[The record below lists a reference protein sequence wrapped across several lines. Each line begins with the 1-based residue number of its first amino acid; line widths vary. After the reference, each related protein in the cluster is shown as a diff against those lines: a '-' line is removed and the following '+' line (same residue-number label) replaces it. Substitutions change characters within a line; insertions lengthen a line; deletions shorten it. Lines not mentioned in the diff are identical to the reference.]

1 MSAGTTVRPDHRLA
15 AEHGVV
21 GDLHRL
27 ALDHDVQAAVPPV
40 AAGGQHD
47 VRVTAQVGELLLPGT
62 GRKPDGSLGPGATT
76 GVTCG
81 RPSART
87 VEIQNSSASSSA
99 LRVSSQPVAVAAK
112 NARWGSTSREVAS
125 SFAAVVA
132 DNRPG
137 GGQDSMV

>member
-40 AAGGQHD
+40 AAGGKHD
-47 VRVTAQVGELLLPGT
+47 VRPSVS
-62 GRKPDGSLGPGATT
+62 PDGGDPEQLGLLQ
-76 GVTCG
+76 
-81 RPSART
+81 R
-87 VEIQNSSASSSA
+87 A

-125 SFAAVVA
+125 SFAVVAA